1 MNITKKVDIS
11 RKKFF
16 LSRGVSHKKGVFHNK
31 TEVGKKVVL
40 KRLVCVKTPY
50 LKIDFSGEKGL
61 NSRDVELR
69 LISTDRKW
77 ISEPVEINS
86 VTLIK
91 LREEIKTKRYL
102 LYIKIPA
109 NAELKI
115 KRLEITPWTSYS
127 IMDKNDFT
135 NEVLVITPMYPSFN
149 NPYSATFVYSKVK
162 KYLESGINTDIVV
175 ATNNESRLYKYQF
188 KGSQVNKVSFDDLRN
203 IIQNGKY
210 KKILVHF
217 LDRQIGNALL
227 ACDLDDK
234 EIMVYCHGADVDL
247 WNPNIFSGYFM
258 PDYVFTKE
266 EDDFRKDR
274 LNVLKTFE
282 ERENVKW
289 VFNTEWN
296 YENSKKVTG
305 LDFKNHEIIP
315 CVIDENDFT
324 FERRGNSLK
333 TNILVLKKMDNVRQ
347 YAVDLAARIIMRLSK
362 EDFFN
367 RLRFTIAGAGDY
379 QKELVHPLLKYEN
392 VTIVDRFY
400 DHDEINKVFQENGI
414 LLAPSRYDTQ
424 GVTVGEAAMSGM
436 AVVASTGTGVSDMLP
451 EELGTFFDNDNLEDA
466 VKIISDIVRDKRD
479 LGDLSEKF
487 HNAIM
492 KTASQEKINKEVKLI
507 KQKTTAL
514 NRLSNNIKNEKK
526 RKPVLSIAIPAYNA
540 GQYLEN
546 NIKALV
552 NHKRLDLL
560 EIIVVNDGSTDD
572 TTKIMQKI
580 LEKSSR
586 SVKDAIVFID
596 KENGGH
602 GSTINAALK
611 VAKGKYF
618 RVVDADDRLDSKAL
632 EHHLEFL
639 DKTDADIVF
648 TNTMHD
654 LSVESIFRED
664 HKYDFMQPCLV
675 YPFDE
680 LCEEYYGFRG
690 YGPVLSTTSTK
701 TENLRNVGC
710 HLTEKSFYVDI
721 EYNYYMTEA
730 SNTAVLDPVDLYYY
744 YLGRDGQSL
753 STESYKRNFLHHLR
767 ILESVINLL
776 EKDKLTKLKY
786 EHFVRVQLHETI
798 FHQYR
803 IALEMFNSYKKF
815 KQVEK
820 VLKKYPK
827 YYNDEYLIP
836 GYVRRMR
843 RFGFPY
849 FVVRKTMKKIRPTLG
864 SIKRLVR

>member
-1 MNITKKVDIS
+1 MKIASKKDIS

-16 LSRGVSHKKGVFHNK
+16 LSRGITHNKGAFHNK
-31 TEVGKKVVL
+31 TEVGKKIVFSH
-40 KRLVCVKTPY
+40 LVCVETPY
-50 LKIDFSGEKGL
+50 LKIDFKGEKGCDL
-61 NSRDVELR
+61 RGVELR
-69 LISTDRKW
+69 LISMDRKW

-102 LYIKIPA
+102 LYIKLPA
-109 NAELKI
+109 NTELKI
-115 KRLEITPWTSYS
+115 NRLEITPWASYS
-127 IMDKNDFT
+127 IIDKSDF
-135 NEVLVITPMYPSFN
+135 NSDVLVITPMYPSFN

-162 KYLESGINTDIVV
+162 KYLENGINADIVV
-175 ATNNESRLYKYQF
+175 ATNNESRLYKYKF
-188 KGSQVNKVSFDDLRN
+188 KGSQINKVSFDDLRN
-203 IIQNGKY
+203 IVQNGKY

-217 LDRQIGNALL
+217 LDRQIGNALM

-234 EIMVYCHGADVDL
+234 EILVYCHGADVDL
-247 WNPNIFSGYFM
+247 WNPNIFSGYFTT
-258 PDYVFTKE
+258 DYVFTQE
-266 EDDFRKDR
+266 ENDFRKDR
-274 LNVLKTFE
+274 LAVLKEFE
-282 ERENVKW
+282 GKKNVKW
-289 VFNTEWN
+289 IFNTEWN
-296 YENSKKVTG
+296 YKNSQKATG
-305 LDFKNHEIIP
+305 LEFKNHEIIP
-315 CVIDENDFT
+315 CIIDEDCFA
-324 FERRGNSLK
+324 FKRRDNSLK
-333 TNILVLKKMDNVRQ
+333 TNILVLKKMDDVRQ
-347 YAVDLAARIIMRLSK
+347 YAVDLAARIIMRLSE
-362 EDFFN
+362 EDFFD
-367 RLRFTIAGAGDY
+367 RLHFTVAGAGDY
-379 QKELVHPLLKYEN
+379 QKELTHPLLKYEN

-400 DHDEINKVFQENGI
+400 DHDEINKVFYENGI

-424 GVTVGEAAMSGM
+424 GVTVGEGAMSGM
-436 AVVASTGTGVSDMLP
+436 VVVASTGTGVSDMLP
-451 EELGTFFDNDNLEDA
+451 EKLGTFFDNDNIDDA
-466 VKIISDIVRDKRD
+466 VKIISDIVEDKRD
-479 LGDLSEKF
+479 LSDLSEEF
-487 HNAIM
+487 HNAIL
-492 KTASQEKINKEVKLI
+492 KTASQDKIKEEVKLI
-507 KQKTTAL
+507 KQKTVAL
-514 NRLSNNIKNEKK
+514 NRLSDQVKNKKK

-552 NHKRLDLL
+552 DHKRLDLL
-560 EIIVVNDGSTDD
+560 EIIVVNDGSTDN
-572 TTKIMQKI
+572 TVSIMRDI
-580 LEKSSR
+580 LKRSSQ

-602 GSTINAALK
+602 GSTINAALEI
-611 VAKGKYF
+611 AKGKYF
-618 RVVDADDRLDSKAL
+618 RVVDADDRLDSRAL

-639 DKTDADIVF
+639 EKTDADIVF
-648 TNTMHD
+648 TNTIHD
-654 LSVESIFRED
+654 LSVESVYRED
-664 HKYDFMQPCLV
+664 HKYDFMQPGLK

-730 SNTAVLDPVDLYYY
+730 SKTAVLDPVDLYYY

-753 STESYKRNFLHHLR
+753 STESYKRNFGHHLK

-803 IALEMFNSYKKF
+803 IALEMFNSYGKF
-815 KQVEK
+815 KQIEK
-820 VLKKYPK
+820 VLKKYPR
-827 YYNDEYLIP
+827 YYNDDYLTP

-849 FVVRKTMKKIRPTLG
+849 YLVRKTMKKARPVAG
-864 SIKRLVR
+864 SIKRLLR